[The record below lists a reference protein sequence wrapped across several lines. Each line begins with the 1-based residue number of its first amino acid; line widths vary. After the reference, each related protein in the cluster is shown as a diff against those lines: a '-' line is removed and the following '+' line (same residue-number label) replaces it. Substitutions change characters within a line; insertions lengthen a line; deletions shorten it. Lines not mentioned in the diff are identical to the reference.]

1 MNKKDIIN
9 QYAQEN
15 RINTQLSKNETAQK
29 IIKKASQYGMQLFQ
43 NDILASRLLDSN
55 SVQELPKNSAVKMA
69 EIFDI
74 LINIEKSA
82 QLSN

>member
-15 RINTQLSKNETAQK
+15 IINTQLSKNETAQK

-69 EIFDI
+69 EIFDA

-82 QLSN
+82 QLSS